1 MIEYRKKKKE
11 QAMWRKKIL
20 YRSKETFTFTTM
32 LTVRKNIASI
42 KNNKILYK
50 INRIVVLKN

>member
-1 MIEYRKKKKE
+1 
-11 QAMWRKKIL
+11 MWRKKIL